1 MIKIL
6 LVEDTPSLAGE
17 IIDILRMEQ
26 FEVALA
32 INGRDALEQLSERPV
47 NVIVSDLFMPEI
59 DGFQLISAIRNDPKL
74 KAIPIIILSARTN
87 ADTILQVKAL
97 GSDLFI
103 QKPCDSKYLVE
114 SIKKVLVGKEQIHI
128 ND

>member
-6 LVEDTPSLAGE
+6 LVEDTPSLAAE

-32 INGRDALEQLSERPV
+32 INGRDALEQLSERLV
-47 NVIVSDLFMPEI
+47 NVIVSDLFMPDI

-103 QKPCDSKYLVE
+103 QKPCDSQYLVE
-114 SIKKVLVGKEQIHI
+114 SIKKVLIRKEQIHTK
-128 ND
+128 